1 MAWLWDS
8 GKRKVNFEDAISPY
22 LTQLQTNFQTN
33 INALYD
39 KLVSLGSTPA
49 SKTPSAVS
57 NAIQAI
63 NDSIYNKLVSLGQT
77 PASKTVANLNAKIQ
91 ALTEIQWQQ
100 SLSIPKITY
109 TESGETKTLSTRE
122 VPFNCRDLV
131 NIVIAFAYYGSSPLG
146 SKTCVMGTITWY
158 NASGTQVGSPSSFNV
173 TVSTSTTGNFSQ
185 TFTPP
190 SGAVRATLLFNY
202 SVVSLAMANISNTP
216 TATFKYQTKVLR

>member
-1 MAWLWDS
+1 MAWLWDN
-8 GKRKVNFEDAISPY
+8 GKRKVNFADAVQPY

-33 INALYD
+33 INALYE

-49 SKTPSAVS
+49 SKTPSAIS

-100 SLSIPKITY
+100 SFGIAQQTY
-109 TESGETKTLSTRE
+109 TESGETKVVPTRD

-131 NIVIAFAYYGSSPLG
+131 NILIAFTYIYSDPFGSHTFSMG
-146 SKTCVMGTITWY
+146 SISWY
-158 NASGTQVGSPSSFNV
+158 NASGTLVGTPNSFDV
-173 TVSTSTTGNFSQ
+173 TVSGIGSANYSR

-190 SGAVRATLLFNY
+190 SGAVRA
-202 SVVSLAMANISNTP
+202 VVQFIYYRPVVQIDSTP

>member
-100 SLSIPKITY
+100 SFGIAQQTY
-109 TESGETKTLSTRE
+109 TESGETKVVPTRD

-131 NIVIAFAYYGSSPLG
+131 NILIAFTYFYSNPFGSTTFS
-146 SKTCVMGTITWY
+146 MGTISWY
-158 NASGTQVGSPSSFNV
+158 NASGTLISTNSFDV
-173 TVSTSTTGNFSQ
+173 TVSGTGTANYSR

-190 SGAVRATLLFNY
+190 SGAVRAVIQFVYYRT
-202 SVVSLAMANISNTP
+202 VVQISGTP

>member
-33 INALYD
+33 INALYN

-100 SLSIPKITY
+100 SFGIAQQTY
-109 TESGETKTLSTRE
+109 TESGETKVVPTRD

-131 NIVIAFAYYGSSPLG
+131 NILIAFTYIYSDPFGSHTFSMG
-146 SKTCVMGTITWY
+146 SISWY
-158 NASGTQVGSPSSFNV
+158 NASGTLISTNSFDV
-173 TVSTSTTGNFSQ
+173 TVSGIGSANYSR

-190 SGAVRATLLFNY
+190 SGAIRA
-202 SVVSLAMANISNTP
+202 VVQFLYYRPVVQIDNTP

>member
-33 INALYD
+33 INALYN

-100 SLSIPKITY
+100 SFGIAQQTY
-109 TESGETKTLSTRE
+109 TESGETKVVPTRD

-131 NIVIAFAYYGSSPLG
+131 NILIAFTYIYSDPFGSHTFSMG
-146 SKTCVMGTITWY
+146 SISWY
-158 NASGTQVGSPSSFNV
+158 NASGTLISTNSFDV
-173 TVSTSTTGNFSQ
+173 TVSGIGSANYSR

-190 SGAVRATLLFNY
+190 SGAVRA
-202 SVVSLAMANISNTP
+202 VVQFIYYRPVVQIDNTP